1 MDILLHLGYEF
12 NSSELTSDGHIAYDE
27 DQEQDTFNNEGN
39 SFV

>member
-1 MDILLHLGYEF
+1 MDILFHLGYAF
-12 NSSELTSDGHIAYDE
+12 NSSEVTSDFHIAYDE